1 MNLQQAALIALLA
14 LLAGWVH
21 WLARRKIDG
30 ARQRVQRSSDLHLS
44 TIEALARAIDAKDQ
58 TAEFHL
64 QRVQAYAAGLARAIG
79 LPGNDVAAI
88 KTAALLHDI
97 GKLAIPEHIL
107 SKPGPLTPE
116 EFQKVRRHSQVG
128 ADSLAGVEFP
138 YPVTPLIRG
147 HHERWDGHGYPAGLK
162 GEEIPIGARI
172 LGIADYFDAVTTDR
186 PYHKAHSYE
195 TGIALLKQEAGHGFD
210 ARLVDTF
217 IDLLPRF
224 MAEFAA
230 SRKSA
235 APDLTSRD
243 AAAPGPQPA
252 GSPHSVFEDIALAN
266 REIYALY
273 EIAQSLGTSLGVTET
288 MALISSKLATIVPWS
303 SCALFLYN
311 AADDSLACR
320 YAAGSDTSL
329 LLNRMLIGEV
339 GPSGWVSRHRRTL
352 IRTGPGEA
360 CRDAAPG
367 TVVESA
373 LVCPLIANHQFIGTL
388 GLYHV
393 ERDQYTD
400 DHRRLLEQVAAQ
412 AAAVIQNSIVF
423 EQTQVDSLTD
433 SLTGLP
439 NRRSLFDH
447 LSRELARATR
457 MQSEVALIVMD
468 IDDFKA
474 INDTHGH
481 QIGDQALREV
491 AVALHVL
498 LRPYDL
504 LVRYAGDEFVVVLS
518 DCSRE
523 SAEAKRSELQ
533 QRVSEVRIQVRPD
546 VELRVAASA
555 GVCVFPHDAATYESL
570 LTTADLRMY
579 RDKAG
584 RRGAR
589 ADASTPDRP
598 DFTEGESPLGARSDS
613 TAHISRP

>member
-1 MNLQQAALIALLA
+1 MDLQVLLVALIATL
-14 LLAGWVH
+14 GGSTYWI
-21 WLARRKIDG
+21 ARRKIDM
-30 ARQRVQRSSDLHLS
+30 ARRSAQQTSDLHLA

-64 QRVQAYAAGLARAIG
+64 QRVQAYAVGLARAIH
-79 LPGNDVAAI
+79 LPANDVEAI

-128 ADSLAGVEFP
+128 ADILARVPFP
-138 YPVTPLIRG
+138 YPVTPLIRS

-172 LGIADYFDAVTTDR
+172 LGIVDYFDVVTTGR
-186 PYHKAHSYE
+186 PYHPAHTYE
-195 TGIALLKQEAGHGFD
+195 SAIALLKQEAGQGFD
-210 ARLVDTF
+210 ARLVETF
-217 IDLLPRF
+217 IEMLPRF
-224 MAEFAA
+224 TAEFAA
-230 SRKSA
+230 SRSLAAMSQSGGDA
-235 APDLTSRD
+235 AP
-243 AAAPGPQPA
+243 PGPRPA
-252 GSPHSVFEDIALAN
+252 DAPHSVFEDIALAN

-273 EIAQSLGTSLGVTET
+273 EIAQSLGTSLGVADT
-288 MALISSKLATIVPWS
+288 MALISSKLAAIVPWS
-303 SCALFLYN
+303 SCALFLFN
-311 AADDSLACR
+311 AADDTLACR
-320 YAAGSDTSL
+320 YAAGDGASL
-329 LLNRMLIGEV
+329 LLNRMLIGDV

-352 IRTGPGEA
+352 IRSGPGEA

-367 TVVESA
+367 TIVESA

-393 ERDQYTD
+393 ERDRYTE

-412 AAAVIQNSIVF
+412 AAAVIHNSIVF

-447 LSRELARATR
+447 LSRELSRATR
-457 MQSEVALIVMD
+457 LQSEVSLIMMD
-468 IDDFKA
+468 IDEFKA

-481 QIGDQALREV
+481 HIGDQTLREV

-504 LVRYAGDEFVVVLS
+504 LVRYAGDEFVVVLT

-523 SAEAKRSELQ
+523 AAEAKRSELQ
-533 QRVSEVRIQVRPD
+533 QRVSEMRIQVRPG
-546 VELRVAASA
+546 EQLRIAASA
-555 GVCVFPHDAATYESL
+555 GISVFPHDAVTQETL
-570 LTTADLRMY
+570 LASADLRMY
-579 RDKAG
+579 RDK
-584 RRGAR
+584 GAR
-589 ADASTPDRP
+589 KGTRALDPRDFIAADGP
-598 DFTEGESPLGARSDS
+598 RSGV
-613 TAHISRP
+613 AAGISRT

>member
-1 MNLQQAALIALLA
+1 MDLQEAALLA
-14 LLAGWVH
+14 LIAILAGAMHWV
-21 WLARRKIDG
+21 ARRKIDA
-30 ARQRVQRSSDLHLS
+30 ARGRVQQTSDLHLA

-64 QRVQAYAAGLARAIG
+64 QRVQTYAVGLARAID
-79 LPGNDVAAI
+79 LPAADVEAI

-128 ADSLAGVEFP
+128 ADILAGVQFP
-138 YPVTPLIRG
+138 YPVTPLIRS

-162 GEEIPIGARI
+162 GEAIPVGARI
-172 LGIADYFDAVTTDR
+172 LGLADYFDVMTTDR
-186 PYHKAHSYE
+186 PYHKALSYE
-195 TGIALLKQEAGHGFD
+195 SAVALLKQEAGVGFD
-210 ARLVDTF
+210 PRLVETF
-217 IDLLPRF
+217 IELLPRF
-224 MAEFAA
+224 VSEFAA
-230 SRKSA
+230 SGM
-235 APDLTSRD
+235 PDRP
-243 AAAPGPQPA
+243 AGEPAAPGPLP
-252 GSPHSVFEDIALAN
+252 GGEPRSVFEDIALAN

-273 EIAQSLGTSLGVTET
+273 EIAQSLGTSLGVADT
-288 MALISSKLATIVPWS
+288 MALISSKLTNIVPWS

-311 AADDSLACR
+311 AADDTLGCR
-320 YAAGSDTSL
+320 YAAGTDASL
-329 LLNRMLIGEV
+329 LLNRMLIGDV

-352 IRTGPGEA
+352 IRTGPGEV

-367 TVVESA
+367 TIVESA

-388 GLYHV
+388 GFYHSD
-393 ERDQYTD
+393 RDKYTE

-412 AAAVIQNSIVF
+412 AAAVIHNSIVF

-457 MQSEVALIVMD
+457 MQSEVALMLID

-481 QIGDQALREV
+481 HVGDQTLREV

-523 SAEAKRSELQ
+523 SAEAKRAELQ
-533 QRVSEVRIQVRPD
+533 HRVSEVRIQVRAGEE
-546 VELRVAASA
+546 VCVAASV
-555 GVCVFPHDAATYESL
+555 GVAVFPHDAATYETL
-570 LTTADLRMY
+570 VANADLRMY
-579 RDKAG
+579 ADKAG

-589 ADASTPDRP
+589 AVASTPDAG
-598 DFTEGESPLGARSDS
+598 DFISGKSALSAPHGPAVDS
-613 TAHISRP
+613 SRT

>member
-1 MNLQQAALIALLA
+1 MDLQNAALLA
-14 LLAGWVH
+14 LVITLAAWMH
-21 WLARRKIDG
+21 WIARRKIDA
-30 ARQRVQRSSDLHLS
+30 ARRRVQQTSDLHLD

-64 QRVQAYAAGLARAIG
+64 QRVQAYAVGLARAIE
-79 LPGNDVAAI
+79 LPPNDVEAI

-107 SKPGPLTPE
+107 SKPGPLTAE

-128 ADSLAGVEFP
+128 ADILAGVPFP

-147 HHERWDGHGYPAGLK
+147 HHERWDGHGYPAALK

-172 LGIADYFDAVTTDR
+172 LAIVDFFDAVTTDR
-186 PYHKAHSYE
+186 PYHKAHSCE
-195 TGIALLKQEAGHGFD
+195 TAIALLKQEAGLGFD
-210 ARLVDTF
+210 ARLVGIF
-217 IDLLPRF
+217 IELLPRF
-224 MAEFAA
+224 TAEFAA
-230 SRKSA
+230 TRSSA
-235 APDLTSRD
+235 SLGQPGAD
-243 AAAPGPQPA
+243 AAAPGPLPA
-252 GSPHSVFEDIALAN
+252 GPPHSVFEDIALAN

-273 EIAQSLGTSLGVTET
+273 EIAQSLGTSLGVADT
-288 MALISSKLATIVPWS
+288 MALISSKLANIVPWS

-311 AADDSLACR
+311 AADDTLACR
-320 YAAGSDTSL
+320 YAAGGDASR
-329 LLNRMLIGEV
+329 LLNRMLIGDV

-352 IRTGPGEA
+352 IRNGPGEA

-367 TVVESA
+367 SIVESA

-393 ERDQYTD
+393 ERNRYTE

-412 AAAVIQNSIVF
+412 AAAVIHNSIVF

-447 LSRELARATR
+447 LSRELARAAR
-457 MQSEVALIVMD
+457 LQSEVSVIVMD

-474 INDTHGH
+474 INDSYGH
-481 QIGDQALREV
+481 HIGDQTLREV

-523 SAEAKRSELQ
+523 SAEAKRAELQ
-533 QRVSEVRIQVRPD
+533 QRVSDVRIAVRPGK
-546 VELRVAASA
+546 ELRLTASA
-555 GVCVFPHDAATYESL
+555 GVAVFPHDASTHEAL
-570 LTTADLRMY
+570 LADADLRMY
-579 RDKAG
+579 QDKAA
-584 RRGAR
+584 RRSKPDAPAPAAGDLVSREHPVSTLSGATAEIR
-589 ADASTPDRP
+589 
-598 DFTEGESPLGARSDS
+598 RS
-613 TAHISRP
+613 

>member
-64 QRVQAYAAGLARAIG
+64 QRVQAYAVGLAEAIG
-79 LPGNDVAAI
+79 LPVSDVEAI

-116 EFQKVRRHSQVG
+116 EFRKVRRHSQVG
-128 ADSLAGVEFP
+128 ADILAGVRFP
-138 YPVTPLIRG
+138 YPVTPLIRS
-147 HHERWDGHGYPAGLK
+147 HHERWDGHGYPAALK

-172 LGIADYFDAVTTDR
+172 LGLADYFDAVTTDR
-186 PYHKAHSYE
+186 PYHKAHSHE
-195 TGIALLKQEAGHGFD
+195 AAVAMLKQEAGHGFD
-210 ARLVDTF
+210 ARLVEIF
-217 IDLLPRF
+217 IELLPRF
-224 MAEFAA
+224 TAAFAA
-230 SRKSA
+230 SRSSA
-235 APDLTSRD
+235 PPGLPGADT
-243 AAAPGPQPA
+243 AAPGPPPE
-252 GSPHSVFEDIALAN
+252 GRPHNVFEDIALAN

-273 EIAQSLGTSLGVTET
+273 EIAQSLGTSLGVAET
-288 MALISSKLATIVPWS
+288 MSLISSKLATIVPWS

-311 AADDSLACR
+311 AADDTLACR
-320 YAAGSDTSL
+320 YAAGADASL
-329 LLNRMLIGEV
+329 LLNRMLVGDV
-339 GPSGWVSRHRRTL
+339 GPSAWVSRHRRTV

-388 GLYHV
+388 ALYHA
-393 ERDQYTD
+393 ERDHYTE

-412 AAAVIQNSIVF
+412 AAAVIHNSIVF

-457 MQSEVALIVMD
+457 MQSEVALIMMD

-474 INDTHGH
+474 INDTYGH
-481 QIGDQALREV
+481 QIGDQTLREV

-504 LVRYAGDEFVVVLS
+504 VVRYAGDEFVVVLS

-523 SAEAKRSELQ
+523 SAEAKRIELQ
-533 QRVSEVRIQVRPD
+533 QRVSEMRIQVGPG
-546 VELRVAASA
+546 EALRVAASA
-555 GVCVFPHDAATYESL
+555 GVCVFPHDAATYEAL
-570 LTTADLRMY
+570 LTSADLRMY
-579 RDKAG
+579 LDKAA
-584 RRGAR
+584 RRGSR
-589 ADASTPDRP
+589 ADAATIVLPDLIA
-598 DFTEGESPLGARSDS
+598 DESALDPRSGA
-613 TAHISRP
+613 TADISRS

>member
-1 MNLQQAALIALLA
+1 MDLYQAALLA
-14 LLAGWVH
+14 LIAALAGSLH
-21 WLARRKIDG
+21 WIARRKIVE
-30 ARQRVQRSSDLHLS
+30 ARGRLQQTSDLHLA

-64 QRVQAYAAGLARAIG
+64 QRVQAYAVGLAQAID
-79 LPGNDVAAI
+79 LPANDVEAI

-128 ADSLAGVEFP
+128 SDILAGVRFP

-147 HHERWDGHGYPAGLK
+147 HHERWDGQGYPAALK

-172 LGIADYFDAVTTDR
+172 LAIVDFFDAVTTDR
-186 PYHKAHSYE
+186 PYHKAHSFE
-195 TGIALLKQEAGHGFD
+195 TAIALLKQEAGKGFD
-210 ARLVDTF
+210 ARLVEIF
-217 IDLLPRF
+217 IERLPRF
-224 MAEFAA
+224 MAEFVA
-230 SRKSA
+230 SRSSA
-235 APDLTSRD
+235 TPALPGTD
-243 AAAPGPQPA
+243 AAAPPLPA
-252 GSPHSVFEDIALAN
+252 GPPHSVFEDIALAN

-273 EIAQSLGTSLGVTET
+273 EIAQSLGTSLGVADT
-288 MALISSKLATIVPWS
+288 MALISSKLASIVPWS

-320 YAAGSDTSL
+320 YAAGDDASR
-329 LLNRMLIGEV
+329 LLNRMLIGDV

-367 TVVESA
+367 TIVESA

-393 ERDQYTD
+393 ERDRYTD

-412 AAAVIQNSIVF
+412 AAAVIHNSIVF

-439 NRRSLFDH
+439 NRRSLSDH
-447 LSRELARATR
+447 LARELARATR
-457 MQSEVALIVMD
+457 LQTEVAVIVMD
-468 IDDFKA
+468 IDDFKT

-481 QIGDQALREV
+481 HIGDQTLREV

-518 DCSRE
+518 DCTRE

-533 QRVSEVRIQVRPD
+533 QRVSEVLIQVRPG
-546 VELRVAASA
+546 EALRVAASA
-555 GVCVFPHDAATYESL
+555 GVSVFPHDAATHESL
-570 LTTADLRMY
+570 LASADLHMY
-579 RDKAG
+579 RDKAA
-584 RRGAR
+584 RRVTRPDASLLAPADFITDESPRGAR
-589 ADASTPDRP
+589 SAA
-598 DFTEGESPLGARSDS
+598 
-613 TAHISRP
+613 TAEISRT